1 MVAAAALVLSACSG
15 KPPPEPNPAPT
26 AALAFAV
33 PGRGAKVQ
41 FVEHEAERAVYK
53 GQLIG
58 PDRKAKTLAGEAS
71 GRMAVTLGSDADQ
84 VEFTLVQPA
93 NAVTVRYSIPDGST
107 GTMKV
112 NADGAL
118 VKELPLTSKYSWFYG
133 GFPFTNNPAD
143 GSAHHF
149 YDHTRALLGR
159 DFPAGTK
166 IALKCVCTIDLAD
179 FELVAA
185 PLTRPAGSAS
195 VVDFGA
201 DPTGTRDST
210 EAFEAALKAGD
221 DVWIPPGTFKVAK
234 HLMVGSEKLRGA
246 GMWHSTLQG
255 EGVGVYGK
263 SAGVQLSDFAIIGEV
278 TERDDKAQLN
288 GVGGALGQSLVE
300 NLFIQ
305 HTKVGMWLDG
315 PFDGLIVRGNRI
327 LDTTADGLNLHQG
340 ISNTIVEHN
349 LIRNTG
355 DDGLAMWSDQNPN
368 HRNAFRHN
376 TVQLPLLANGI
387 GIYGGHDNEIAGNVI
402 ADILIEGAGIQV
414 ANRFSGTVPLDGVTT
429 LRDNTILRGGSR
441 FAAISADVGAIFLF
455 GKDSPITGTIKLSG
469 NTSLDSSFSGLHLY
483 ASRIAD
489 VQVDGLTVER
499 PGTVGVQIQSM
510 GAATVTRSRVAGG
523 VYLCADGQPF
533 TLTATESQ
541 GLDAPKCAGI

>member
-1 MVAAAALVLSACSG
+1 
-15 KPPPEPNPAPT
+15 
-26 AALAFAV
+26 
-33 PGRGAKVQ
+33 
-41 FVEHEAERAVYK
+41 
-53 GQLIG
+53 
-58 PDRKAKTLAGEAS
+58 
-71 GRMAVTLGSDADQ
+71 
-84 VEFTLVQPA
+84 
-93 NAVTVRYSIPDGST
+93 
-107 GTMKV
+107 
-112 NADGAL
+112 
-118 VKELPLTSKYSWFYG
+118 
-133 GFPFTNNPAD
+133 
-143 GSAHHF
+143 
-149 YDHTRALLGR
+149 
-159 DFPAGTK
+159 
-166 IALKCVCTIDLAD
+166 
-179 FELVAA
+179 
-185 PLTRPAGSAS
+185 
-195 VVDFGA
+195 
-201 DPTGTRDST
+201 
-210 EAFEAALKAGD
+210 
-221 DVWIPPGTFKVAK
+221 
-234 HLMVGSEKLRGA
+234 
-246 GMWHSTLQG
+246 
-255 EGVGVYGK
+255 
-263 SAGVQLSDFAIIGEV
+263 
-278 TERDDKAQLN
+278 
-288 GVGGALGQSLVE
+288 
-300 NLFIQ
+300 
-305 HTKVGMWLDG
+305 
-315 PFDGLIVRGNRI
+315 
-327 LDTTADGLNLHQG
+327 LNLHQG